1 MHGAMQAERQEPFA
15 TLLVMRCAGSG
26 VRDTLIADFDITGS
40 VLLREDVG
48 AALLI
53 APLLT

>member
-1 MHGAMQAERQEPFA
+1 MQAEQQGPFA

-40 VLLREDVG
+40 VLLREDAG